1 MLFHNAF
8 LWHSSF
14 MSLLTIKNLSVRFS
28 PPGRPVVDAV
38 QGVDF
43 TIRPKETLALVG
55 ESGSGKSVTAFSI
68 LKLLPYPMAS
78 HPSGEI
84 LFSGQNLLELSDKQL
99 RQIRGRRI
107 GMIFQEPM
115 TALNPL
121 HTIQKQIAETVRL
134 HLGYSKDKTL
144 ERVKELLELVEFPEG
159 LSRLDAF
166 PHQLSGGQRQR
177 VMIAMAL
184 ACGPDLLIADEPT
197 TALDVTIQAG
207 IIKLLQ
213 KLQAD
218 FGMSMLLISH
228 DLSMVKHLAHQ
239 VAVMHHGKI
248 VESGGVAEV
257 FGNPKHAYT
266 QRLIACE
273 PKGSPQPIAKNASVQ
288 LQVHDIKV
296 SFENQSLFSFK
307 KLPPKIVV
315 NRVSL
320 LLKQGETLGVVGE
333 SGSGKSTLAYGILR
347 LVSASGKIIFLGKE
361 LPNSLSLMRP
371 IRRDLQIIFQDP
383 FGSLNPRFSIFDVVC
398 EGLKVHESALSA
410 DVLRLRAEKV
420 LEQVGLSA
428 EFLDRYPH
436 ELSGGQRQRVAIARA
451 LVLNPKVVIL
461 DEPTS
466 ALDRSIQTDILD
478 LLRQL
483 QNDLQLSYIFISHD
497 LKVVRAMA
505 HRMIVMHQ
513 GVIVEEGNSEQIFN
527 TPTHE
532 YTKTLLNAV
541 LD

>member
-1 MLFHNAF
+1 
-8 LWHSSF
+8 
-14 MSLLTIKNLSVRFS
+14 MSLLNVKNLSVRFA

-38 QGVDF
+38 QGVSF
-43 TIRPKETLALVG
+43 TIKPKETLALVG

-78 HPSGEI
+78 NPTGEI
-84 LFSGQNLLELSDKQL
+84 FFDGQDLLKFSDKKL
-99 RQIRGRRI
+99 RGIRGRRI

-121 HTIQKQIAETVRL
+121 HTISKQIAETVRL
-134 HLGYSKDKTL
+134 HLGYSKTQAM
-144 ERVKELLELVEFPEG
+144 ERVKELLELVEFHEG

-218 FGMSMLLISH
+218 LGMSMLLISH

-239 VAVMHHGKI
+239 VAVMNHGKI
-248 VESGGVAEV
+248 VESCNTSDV
-257 FGNPKHAYT
+257 FGNPSHEYT

-273 PKGSPQPIAKNASVQ
+273 PKGTPKPLAKNAATI
-288 LQVHDIKV
+288 LQATDMKV
-296 SFENQSLFSFK
+296 AFENKSLFSFK
-307 KLPPKIVV
+307 KLPPKIAV
-315 NRVSL
+315 NKVSL
-320 LLKQGETLGVVGE
+320 SLKQGETLGVVGE
-333 SGSGKSTLAYGILR
+333 SGSGKSTLVFAILR
-347 LVSASGKIIFLGKE
+347 LVSSRGKIIFMGNE
-361 LPNSLSLMRP
+361 LPSTLKLMRP
-371 IRRDLQIIFQDP
+371 LRKDLQIIFQDP
-383 FGSLNPRFSIFDVVC
+383 FGSLNPRFSILDVVC
-398 EGLKVHESALSA
+398 EGLKVHEANLSA
-410 DVLRLRAEKV
+410 DALRIRAEKV

-428 EFLDRYPH
+428 EFLYRYPH

-466 ALDRSIQTDILD
+466 ALDRSIQADILD

-513 GVIVEEGNSEQIFN
+513 GQIVEQGDAQQIFEH
-527 TPTHE
+527 PQHE
-532 YTKTLLNAV
+532 YTKALLNAC

>member
-1 MLFHNAF
+1 
-8 LWHSSF
+8 
-14 MSLLTIKNLSVRFS
+14 MSLLNVKTLSVRFA
-28 PPGRPVVDAV
+28 PPGRPVVEAV
-38 QGVDF
+38 QGVSF
-43 TIRPKETLALVG
+43 TIKPKETLALVG

-78 HPSGEI
+78 NPTGEI
-84 LFSGQNLLELSDKQL
+84 LFDGQDLLKFSDKKL
-99 RQIRGRRI
+99 RGIRGRRI

-121 HTIQKQIAETVRL
+121 HTISKQIAETVRL
-134 HLGYSKDKTL
+134 HLGYSKTQAM
-144 ERVKELLELVEFPEG
+144 ERVKELLELVEFHEG

-218 FGMSMLLISH
+218 LGMSMLLISH

-239 VAVMHHGKI
+239 VAVMNHGKI
-248 VESGGVAEV
+248 VESGNTSDV
-257 FGNPKHAYT
+257 YT

-273 PKGSPQPIAKNASVQ
+273 PKGTPKPLAKNAATI
-288 LQVHDIKV
+288 LQATDMKV
-296 SFENQSLFSFK
+296 AFENKSLFSFK
-307 KLPPKIVV
+307 KLPPKIAV
-315 NRVSL
+315 NKVSL
-320 LLKQGETLGVVGE
+320 SLKQGETLGVVGE
-333 SGSGKSTLAYGILR
+333 SGSGKSTLVFAILR
-347 LVSASGKIIFLGKE
+347 LVSSSGKIIFMGNE
-361 LPNSLSLMRP
+361 LPSTLKLMRP
-371 IRRDLQIIFQDP
+371 LRKDLQIIFQDP
-383 FGSLNPRFSIFDVVC
+383 FGSLNPRFSILDVVC
-398 EGLKVHESALSA
+398 EGLKVHEANLSA
-410 DVLRLRAEKV
+410 DALRIRAEKV

-428 EFLDRYPH
+428 EFLYRYPH

-466 ALDRSIQTDILD
+466 ALDRSIQADILD

-513 GVIVEEGNSEQIFN
+513 GQIVEQGDALQIFEH
-527 TPTHE
+527 PQHE
-532 YTKTLLNAV
+532 YTKALLNAC

>member
-1 MLFHNAF
+1 
-8 LWHSSF
+8 

-28 PPGRPVVDAV
+28 PSGRPVVDAV
-38 QGVDF
+38 QGVSF

-84 LFSGQNLLELSDKQL
+84 LFDGQNLLELSDKQL

-134 HLGYSKDKTL
+134 HLGYSKDKAL

-159 LSRLDAF
+159 ISRLDAF

-218 FGMSMLLISH
+218 LGMSMLLISH

-248 VESGGVAEV
+248 VEAGGVTEV
-257 FGNPKHAYT
+257 FGNPKHEYT

-273 PKGSPQPIAKNASVQ
+273 PTGTPKAIAKNASVQ
-288 LQVHDIKV
+288 LQVSDIKV
-296 SFENQSLFSFK
+296 VFENRSLFSLK
-307 KLPPKIVV
+307 KLPPKIAV
-315 NRVSL
+315 NKVSL
-320 LLKQGETLGVVGE
+320 SLKEGETLGVVGE

-347 LVSASGKIIFLGKE
+347 LVSASGKIVFLGKE
-361 LPNSLSLMRP
+361 LPNTLKQMRP
-371 IRRDLQIIFQDP
+371 LRRDLQVIFQDP
-383 FGSLNPRFSIFDVVC
+383 FGSLNPRFSILDVVC
-398 EGLKVHESALSA
+398 EGLKVHESTLSA
-410 DVLRLRAEKV
+410 DDLRIRAEKV

-466 ALDRSIQTDILD
+466 ALDRSIQADILD

-483 QNDLQLSYIFISHD
+483 QSDLHLSYIFISHD

-505 HRMIVMHQ
+505 HRMIVMYQ
-513 GVIVEEGNSEQIFN
+513 GGIVEEGDSEEIFHN
-527 TPTHE
+527 PSHG
-532 YTKTLLNAV
+532 YTKMLLSAV

>member
-1 MLFHNAF
+1 
-8 LWHSSF
+8 

-38 QGVDF
+38 QGVSF
-43 TIRPKETLALVG
+43 SIRPKETLALVG

-84 LFSGQNLLELSDKQL
+84 LFDGQNLLKLSDKQL
-99 RQIRGRRI
+99 RQIRGKRI

-134 HLGYSKDKTL
+134 HLGYSKEKALD
-144 ERVKELLELVEFPEG
+144 RVKELLELVEFPEG
-159 LSRLDAF
+159 INRLDAF

-218 FGMSMLLISH
+218 LGMSMLLISH

-239 VAVMHHGKI
+239 VSVMHLGKI
-248 VESGGVAEV
+248 VEAGDVDEV
-257 FGNPKHAYT
+257 LGSPKHPYT

-273 PKGSPQPIAKNASVQ
+273 PKGAPKPVEKNASVQ
-288 LQVHDIKV
+288 LQVSNIKV
-296 SFENQSLFSFK
+296 SFENKPLFSLK
-307 KLPPKIVV
+307 KFPPKIAV
-315 NRVSL
+315 NNVSL
-320 LLKQGETLGVVGE
+320 SLKKGETIGIVGE

-347 LVSASGKIIFLGKE
+347 LVSSSGKVVFLGKE
-361 LPNSLSLMRP
+361 LPHTLKLMRP
-371 IRRDLQIIFQDP
+371 MRRDLQIIFQDP

-398 EGLKVHESALSA
+398 EGLKVHERNLSVDAL
-410 DVLRLRAEKV
+410 RQHAEKA
-420 LEQVGLSA
+420 LEQVGLNV

-451 LVLNPKVVIL
+451 LILNPKLVIL

-466 ALDRSIQTDILD
+466 ALDRSIQADILD

-483 QNDLQLSYIFISHD
+483 QSDLHLSYIFISHD
-497 LKVVRAMA
+497 LKVVRVMA
-505 HRMIVMHQ
+505 HRMVVMHQ
-513 GVIVEEGNSEQIFN
+513 GKIVEEGDSEQVFN
-527 TPTHE
+527 APAHE
-532 YTKTLLNAV
+532 YTKVLLSAV
-541 LD
+541 LN